1 MSDPDDA
8 PDDGAVVLQVTGGSH
23 GLEASYAAMR
33 ALADTYDDAG
43 DRMRGLAR
51 DAGRAAVDE
60 DVLESAILSPATALR
75 AEAAVAAAATG
86 PDGILVE
93 SAGWEADAV
102 VIRGTVTL
110 LESADDARH
119 DAFEVLDHAVGRQL
133 GTALGLGAPALVT
146 GIPLAVTV
154 GSDGFLAHLEDAL
167 QDVVT
172 GNPLLVQH
180 LVNGGG
186 GLVAG
191 LTGGLVPTYTTND
204 AAEVL
209 GDLYPEGD
217 PVVEHLGTSTGEQP
231 ASVEGLLAHLAE
243 IAALSQG
250 SDSPANGT
258 IEIQT
263 VTNVDGRVVHVV
275 NLPGTDDLGTLPWTA
290 DDDVRDL
297 GTNLDLVAGVPDDY
311 QQGILQAMAQAG
323 IGADEPVLVVG
334 HSQGG
339 MEAAAIAAGNSGFT
353 VTDVVTAGSPT
364 AQVGPLPAGLNV
376 LSIEQH
382 GDLVPLLD
390 GEPNPPSIEQTTVLV
405 DADPGPGIEAHHDH
419 DVYVAGGAAVDASTH
434 PSVVDSVDS
443 LHEHGFLGTGGQ
455 VTSQLF
461 QITRHP

>member
-1 MSDPDDA
+1 VSDSGGSG
-8 PDDGAVVLQVTGGSH
+8 DGAVILQVSGGSH

-43 DRMRGLAR
+43 DRMRGFAR
-51 DAGRAAVDE
+51 DTGRAAVDE
-60 DVLESAILSPATALR
+60 DVLESAVLSPGTALQ
-75 AEAAVAAAATG
+75 AEVAVAAAATG

-102 VIRGTVTL
+102 AIRGAIAL

-119 DAFEVLDHAVGRQL
+119 DAFEVLDYAVGRQL
-133 GTALGLGAPALVT
+133 GTVLALGAPALVT
-146 GIPLAVTV
+146 GVPLALAI
-154 GSDGFLAHLEDAL
+154 GGDGLVADLE
-167 QDVVT
+167 DVVT
-172 GNPLLVQH
+172 GNPFLVQH

-217 PVVEHLGTSTGEQP
+217 PEVEHLGTSTGHQP
-231 ASVEGLLAHLAE
+231 ASVEGLLTHLAE

-263 VTNVDGRVVHVV
+263 VTSADGQVVHIV

-297 GTNLDLVAGVPDDY
+297 GTNLDLVAGQTDDY

-339 MEAAAIAAGNSGFT
+339 MEAVAIAASDSGFT

-364 AQVGPLPAGLNV
+364 AQVGSLPDGLNV
-376 LSIEQH
+376 LSIEQQ

-390 GEPNPPSIEQTTVLV
+390 GEPNPPSVEQTTVLV
-405 DADPGPGIEAHHDH
+405 DADPGPGIESHHDH
-419 DVYVAGGAAVDASTH
+419 DVYIAGGAAVDASTH
-434 PSVVDSVDS
+434 PSVVSSVAS
-443 LHEHGFLGTGGQ
+443 LHGHGFLGTGGQ